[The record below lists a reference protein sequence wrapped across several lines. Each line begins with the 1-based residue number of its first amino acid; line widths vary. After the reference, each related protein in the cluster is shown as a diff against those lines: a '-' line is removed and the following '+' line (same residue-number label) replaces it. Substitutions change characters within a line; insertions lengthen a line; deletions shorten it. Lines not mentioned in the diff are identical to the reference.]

1 MDFRTINNFAYLVP
15 ILTNVLLFRRT
26 MHRGPFFMGQTVG
39 MSVNIIAV
47 AWLVFAIV
55 FFSFPYQ
62 MPVTGMFCD
71 FPPSPVPGNL
81 SKLRAN
87 NLSVSNMNYTCVV
100 VGGFLTI
107 ELVWWLIAGKRYSAT
122 VQRAREE
129 GTSETV
135 VIADGKFDE

>member
-1 MDFRTINNFAYLVP
+1 MAGLRHCIFLVP
-15 ILTNVLLFRRT
+15 VSDACNWYVLR
-26 MHRGPFFMGQTVG
+26 
-39 MSVNIIAV
+39 
-47 AWLVFAIV
+47 
-55 FFSFPYQ
+55 FPTI
-62 MPVTGMFCD
+62 PC
-71 FPPSPVPGNL
+71 NL

-100 VGGFLTI
+100 VGGFLTV

-135 VIADGKFDE
+135 VIADGKFDG